1 MFFFL
6 ISLDR
11 GRHNRSAQA
20 SKKNKDNKKGAEK
33 DDEQKNIKKI
43 YRLKYEKYLRV
54 KPTTN
59 SPFDLL
65 VAASQVCI
73 ESFVSIAVLFA
84 VYSGIFDE

>member
-1 MFFFL
+1 M
-6 ISLDR
+6 
-11 GRHNRSAQA
+11 
-20 SKKNKDNKKGAEK
+20 EK

-73 ESFVSIAVLFA
+73 EIFVCFMVFVRIN
-84 VYSGIFDE
+84 SGIFDESNDDNMFQIIR